1 MAMGAAEEHRDA
13 SVGRWKVVTLRAPAA
28 LCGLIPA
35 CGRTGAV
42 GGPHRVAP
50 RAAGQRPAA
59 QLVSTQAL
67 GEVHRRM
74 LTRMGAPQVGQRA
87 AGGCEG
93 VRCGG
98 WPSRGGACMIL
109 RRLVASGMAQL
120 AWRKPQWRTCMK
132 PSGKTCWRNRRR
144 NAMTSRWAVRGRAL
158 PTFRSVKVTVRSLR
172 PTIRLLEIATRKT
185 DGAREVK
192 AEWPWWAA

>member
-28 LCGLIPA
+28 LCGRIPD

-50 RAAGQRPAA
+50 RAAGPRPAA

-74 LTRMGAPQVGQRA
+74 LTRIGAPQVGQRA
-87 AGGCEG
+87 TRGCGGG
-93 VRCGG
+93 RCGG
-98 WPSRGGACMIL
+98 WPAGGCGGTIL
-109 RRLVASGMAQL
+109 GRVGAGGVAQL
-120 AWRKPQWRTCMK
+120 AWRKAAWRTWLK
-132 PSGKTCWRNRRR
+132 P
-144 NAMTSRWAVRGRAL
+144 
-158 PTFRSVKVTVRSLR
+158 
-172 PTIRLLEIATRKT
+172 
-185 DGAREVK
+185 
-192 AEWPWWAA
+192 